1 MRTQTAEVL
10 TPEPE
15 MPMAPPMTTEPAGA
29 PRTGEHLA
37 TGNLRA
43 FLTVM
48 VLAHHAVLAY
58 HPQAPAPPASLVTEP
73 RWWQAFPIV
82 DSQRWAGFGLL
93 VGFNDVFFMAL
104 MFFLSGLFV
113 WSSLLRKGSGG
124 FLRDR
129 ALRLGVPFV
138 MATAVLAPLAYYPAH
153 LQAGGDPSFSA
164 FWRQWLALGNWPAG
178 PAWFIWLLLAFGAVA
193 AGLFRLMPRWGDV
206 LGRLAAGARRRPA
219 VFFGLLVAVSA
230 AAYLPLALAFNPF
243 SWTAFGPFFFQT
255 SRLLHYAVYFLAG
268 IAVGAYGLE
277 RGLLAPDGALVR
289 RWPLWLS
296 VALPAFF
303 LVVAIVIMAATSKT
317 ASQGLV
323 VAGGLAFVLS
333 CAASS
338 FAFLALFGRFAGR
351 SGRAFDSLRR
361 NAYGMYLLHYAIVSW
376 LQLWLLTAPLSGLAK
391 GTVVFLGSV
400 VLSWGATA
408 ALRRIPAVARVI

>member
-1 MRTQTAEVL
+1 
-10 TPEPE
+10 
-15 MPMAPPMTTEPAGA
+15 MALPPLPTTTEPASLS
-29 PRTGEHLA
+29 RTGEHLA

-58 HPQAPAPPASLVTEP
+58 HPQAPAPPASLVAEP
-73 RWWQAFPIV
+73 RWWGAFPIV

-93 VGFNDVFFMAL
+93 TLFNDIFFMAL

-113 WSSLLRKGSGG
+113 WSSLQRKGSGG

-138 MATAVLAPLAYYPAH
+138 VAAAVLAPLAYYPAY
-153 LQAGGDPSFSA
+153 LQASADPSFSA

-178 PAWFIWLLLAFGAVA
+178 PAWFIWVLLAFGAVA
-193 AGLFRLMPRWGDV
+193 AGLFRLMPRWGEA

-219 VFFGLLVAVSA
+219 VFFALLVAVSA
-230 AAYLPLALAFNPF
+230 AAYLPMAIAFNPF

-255 SRLLHYAVYFLAG
+255 SRLLFYAVYFLAG
-268 IAVGAYGLE
+268 VAVGAYGLE
-277 RGLLAPDGALVR
+277 RGLLAPDGALAR

-296 VALPAFF
+296 AALPAFI
-303 LVVAIVIMAATSKT
+303 LIVAIIIMATTSQT
-317 ASQGLV
+317 ASRGLEIV
-323 VAGGLAFVLS
+323 GGLSFALS

-338 FAFLALFGRFAGR
+338 FAFLALFGRFAGKT
-351 SGRAFDSLRR
+351 GRAFASLRR

-376 LQLWLLTAPLSGLAK
+376 LQLSLLEAPLSGFAK
-391 GTVVFLGSV
+391 GAVVFLGAV